1 MSEKETLDILWILVS
16 ACLVFLM
23 QAGFLCLE
31 SGLTRTKNN
40 INVALKNIIDF
51 GLTTVVFWLFGYA
64 LMFGATNSGLIGT
77 SSFAPT
83 LNGDNVREAVFVIF
97 QLMFCGTAVTI
108 TSGAIAERFRFGS
121 FLTLALVMVSIT
133 YPLFGHWAWNGL
145 LDGERLGWLGALGFY
160 DFAGSTVV
168 HSVGG
173 WTSLAVLLIVGAR
186 VGRFNEDGTPRQLG
200 ASNIPLSTFGVFIL
214 YIGWFGFNGGSHL
227 RMTGEVVGTAL
238 NTLIAGSSGMVVA
251 TLISYARMGRA
262 DVGYLMNGTLAG
274 LVSVT
279 AGANAL
285 TPAMAFIVGGVGAGV
300 MISADVLLLRLK
312 VDDAVGAIPVHLA
325 GGIWGTLAVGLFGD
339 PLLMGLDVATF
350 SRVQLVGVQVLGII
364 VCGVWTFGVTYVIM
378 SNINRI
384 SPLRV
389 SSESERVGLNFS
401 EHGAKNDLF
410 ELFDVMEKQSQSGD
424 LSVRAPVEPFTDV
437 GMISERY
444 NRVIAA
450 LQEAVTR
457 TDAIVRTAMDG
468 IITFGG
474 QSFEIQTLNPA
485 AERIFGYKAQDVVGQ
500 PLAKFLL
507 PWGLVYRQGR
517 APDAVE
523 FGKVVASIVESDHY
537 RELVAQRADS
547 TPFPVEVMITEVA
560 TEQGRFYNGI
570 FRDITERKNTEI
582 ALQRSEEYF
591 RRLTENATDLITIM
605 TAEGVIRYQSP
616 SITRLLG
623 YQPEDMIGRVAME
636 FIHPDDQRAMG
647 KAFAALRASE
657 ERMEMT
663 FRLRHQNGQ
672 WRTFESIGTN
682 LLDEQV
688 VDGLLVNSRDVTER
702 KEAEERI
709 KRQNQ
714 FLASLHDVSL
724 ALMERLEIA
733 ELLESVVVRAGEL
746 VGTPHGYLYLVDR
759 HEHVVRLE
767 VGTGIFST
775 TQGST
780 LTLGEG
786 LTGRVWETGE
796 TVVLENYSD
805 WDNRT
810 ERFKDANVNASV
822 AVPLMHGQEVVG
834 VLGLSYVD
842 DVRQFDQDT
851 VQALATFAELAAI
864 ALDNAQLYQAAQDEI
879 AERYRAQ
886 IALAQNEANLV
897 ALLENTQDFVWSID
911 RDYRV
916 ITLNAAARETFR
928 IVYGGQIEV
937 GVNIIDT
944 IPAGEARDVWKE
956 RYDLALGGRQ
966 FIVEDTYVIEGA
978 VLDIETSYNPIIS
991 HGQVTG
997 VSCFARDITL
1007 RKQTERELQMAKEAA
1022 ETANRAKSAFLAN
1035 MSHELRTP
1043 LNAIIGYSEML
1054 QEEADDAGY
1063 EDIVPDLSK
1072 IQSAGNH
1079 LLDLINN
1086 ILDLSKIEAGRMEL
1100 FIESFD
1106 IADMARE
1113 VGDTVRP
1120 LMEKN
1125 DNRFVVDCPPTIG
1138 KMRADLTKV
1147 RQALLNLLS
1156 NASKFT
1162 EKGQVT
1168 LTVER
1173 REMWV
1178 HFAVRDTGIGMT
1190 TEQMQE
1196 IFKEFTQADAS
1207 TTRKYGGTGLGLTIS
1222 RRFCQMMGGDIT
1234 VESVYGEGTTF
1245 TVILP
1250 VLVEAQ
1256 QSNEARTRITDTSE
1270 MRIVGELAK
1279 HAGARVLVI
1288 DDDPNVRDLITRLLT
1303 KDGFN
1308 VVTATNGADGLR
1320 VAMDVRPDVITLDV
1334 MMGGMDGWMVLSELK
1349 ATPELA
1355 GIPVIMLT
1363 MVDDKNKGF
1372 ALGAADY
1379 LTKPVDR
1386 KRLSTLLN
1394 KYRRNKGDTGK
1405 LPPGYILIVEDDDN
1419 IRDVLGRS
1427 LEKMGWGVREAT
1439 NGLSALEILHNLG
1452 SEDLPSLVL
1461 LDLMM
1466 PVMDGFQFVAA
1477 VRQNP
1482 QWEQIPIVVLTA
1494 KDLTTDD
1501 RQQLNGFVEQVM
1513 EKQYFSRDELL
1524 HEIREL
1530 VLARMN
1536 EKTKDENAND

>member
-1 MSEKETLDILWILVS
+1 MSEKETLDILWILIS

-31 SGLTRTKNN
+31 SGLTRSKNN

-51 GLTTVVFWLFGYA
+51 GLTTLIFWLFGYA
-64 LMFGATNSGLIGT
+64 LMFGATNGGLFGA
-77 SSFAPT
+77 SSFAPMFD
-83 LNGDNVREAVFVIF
+83 GDNVRQMVFVIF

-133 YPLFGHWAWNGL
+133 YPILGHWAWNGL

-186 VGRFNEDGTPRQLG
+186 VGRFGDDGTPRPLG

-214 YIGWFGFNGGSHL
+214 YIGWFGFNGGSNL
-227 RMTGEVVGTAL
+227 AMNERVISIVL
-238 NTLIAGSSGMVVA
+238 NTLIAGSAGMVTA
-251 TLISYARMGRA
+251 TLISYTRLGRA

-274 LVSVT
+274 LVAVT
-279 AGANAL
+279 AGANAF
-285 TPAMAFIVGGVGAGV
+285 TPFLAFLVGGVGAGA
-300 MISADVLLLRLK
+300 MIATDILLLRLRI
-312 VDDAVGAIPVHLA
+312 DDAVGAIPVHLA
-325 GGIWGTLAVGLFGD
+325 GGIWGTLAVGLFAD
-339 PLLMGLDVATF
+339 PTLMGLDVASF

-364 VCGVWTFGVTYVIM
+364 VCGLWTFGVTYLIM
-378 SNINRI
+378 SGVNRI

-389 SSESERVGLNFS
+389 SEDNERVGLNFS

-410 ELFDVMEKQSQSGD
+410 QLFDVMEKQSQSGD
-424 LSVRAPVEPFTDV
+424 LSVRAHVEPFTDV

-457 TDAIVRTAMDG
+457 TDAIVRTAMDA
-468 IITFGG
+468 IITFSG

-485 AERIFGYKAQDVVGQ
+485 AERIFGYPAQEMRGQ
-500 PLAKFLL
+500 PMARFLL
-507 PWGLVYRQGR
+507 PWGLAYRQGQVPS
-517 APDAVE
+517 AIE
-523 FGKVVASIVESDHY
+523 FSKVVESITGSDSY
-537 RELVAQRADS
+537 RELVAQRADGK
-547 TPFPVEVMITEVA
+547 PFPTEVMIIEVE
-560 TEQGRFYNGI
+560 TGEGRFYTAT
-570 FRDITERKNTEI
+570 FRDITERKNAEI

-591 RRLTENATDLITIM
+591 RRLIENATDLITIM
-605 TAEGVIRYQSP
+605 TEDGVVRYQSP

-623 YQPEDMIGRVAME
+623 YKPEEMIGRVAME
-636 FIHPDDQRAMG
+636 FIHPDDQRRMG
-647 KAFAALRASE
+647 KAFAMLSTSD

-663 FRLRHQNGQ
+663 FRLRHHNGQ
-672 WRTFESIGTN
+672 WRTFEAVGTN
-682 LLDEQV
+682 MLDEQV
-688 VDGLLVNSRDVTER
+688 VDGLLVNSRDITER

-709 KRQNQ
+709 QRQNN

-724 ALMERLEIA
+724 SLMERLELS
-733 ELLESVVVRAGEL
+733 ELLESVVIRAGEL

-759 HEHVVRLE
+759 HEHIVRLE
-767 VGTGIFST
+767 VGTGIFNT
-775 TQGST
+775 MQGST

-796 TVVLENYSD
+796 TVVLENYNEWES
-805 WDNRT
+805 RT
-810 ERFKDANVNASV
+810 ERFKDASINASV
-822 AVPLMHGQEVVG
+822 AVPLMHGQDVVG
-834 VLGLSYVD
+834 VLGLSYVNEPT
-842 DVRQFDQDT
+842 RFDQET

-864 ALDNAQLYQAAQDEI
+864 ALDNAQLYQAAQEEI

-916 ITLNAAARETFR
+916 ITLNAAARETFHM
-928 IVYGGQIEV
+928 VYGGQIEI
-937 GVNIIDT
+937 GVNIVET
-944 IPAGEARDVWKE
+944 IPAGEARDVWKA
-956 RYDLALGGRQ
+956 RYDIALAGRQ
-966 FIVEDTYVIEGA
+966 FIVEDTYVVDGA
-978 VLDIETSYNPIIS
+978 VLDVETSYNPIVS

-1106 IADMARE
+1106 IADIARE

-1125 DNRFVVDCPPTIG
+1125 GNQFAVDCPPTIG
-1138 KMRADLTKV
+1138 KMRADITKV

-1173 REMWV
+1173 KEMWV
-1178 HFAVRDTGIGMT
+1178 YFAVRDTGIGMT

-1234 VESVYGEGTTF
+1234 VESAYGEGTTF

-1250 VLVEAQ
+1250 VLVEVQ
-1256 QSNEARTRITDTSE
+1256 NSEEVRTRITDTSE

-1279 HAGARVLVI
+1279 HVGARVLVI
-1288 DDDPNVRDLITRLLT
+1288 DDDPNVRDLIARLLA

-1308 VVTATNGADGLR
+1308 VITATNGADGLR

-1355 GIPVIMLT
+1355 TIPVIMLT

-1379 LTKPVDR
+1379 LTKPIDR

-1405 LPPGYILIVEDDDN
+1405 LPPGHILIVEDDDN

-1427 LEKMGWGVREAT
+1427 LEKMGWGVKEAA
-1439 NGLSALEILHNLG
+1439 NGLGALEILYNL
-1452 SEDLPSLVL
+1452 SPDDLPSLIL

-1477 VRQNP
+1477 VRQNAS
-1482 QWEQIPIVVLTA
+1482 WEQIPIVVLTA
-1494 KDLTTDD
+1494 KDLTNDE

-1536 EKTKDENAND
+1536 EKTKDENADD